1 MKIITVLLSA
11 AFLLCNCG
19 GSNYT
24 VSGHYGLAPGDSVFL
39 FASNKSIIGSGVMAT
54 DTTFRLKGKVAGTD
68 IATLSDRDR
77 LLTPT
82 LIFLEAGDIRLEPR
96 EEGVYEATGTP
107 LNDSLLLL
115 NRKLE
120 ALRNEYIKMTP
131 ATPHEEVEAIFARF
145 EEIPRAM
152 MNANLDNIFGLW
164 LFSAYEFPNMLQDDT
179 RRAQIRPCMTA
190 FSPGMQAHTIMQELQ
205 KELAEQRETFN
216 SMKAK
221 WENEKNAI
229 GRVQQLRERIEQI
242 NRDIESA
249 EQSYDLEKAAKL
261 KYGDLPEAKKQ
272 LEQEEKLAQS
282 SKETSLLRNKVTEE
296 EIAKIIERWTG
307 IPTARL
313 MEGERDKLLHLEDT
327 LHKRVVGQDEAVRVV
342 SEAIQRSRAG
352 IQDPNRPLGSFLF
365 LGPTGVGKTELAKTL
380 AEALFDDEKNLVRID
395 MSEYMEK
402 FSVSRLIG
410 APPGYVGYEE
420 GGQLTEAVRRRPY
433 SVILFDEIEKA
444 HPDVFNILLQVLDD
458 GRITDSQG
466 RTVDFKNTIIIL
478 TSNLGSQA
486 ILDGITPEGEIS
498 EDAKNEVQTLLRRN
512 FRPEF
517 LNRLDEIVFYKPL
530 SKENITGI
538 IDLQIAALN
547 KRLADKQLKCELTPA
562 AKSFVI
568 DAAYDPQFGAR
579 PLRRYLQHTVE
590 TLLAQRILRGD
601 VLPGQTLVCDV
612 QNGELVITAK

>member
-39 FASNKSIIGSGVMAT
+39 FASNKSIISSGVMTA

-205 KELAEQRETFN
+205 KELAGF
-216 SMKAK
+216 
-221 WENEKNAI
+221 ENAQI
-229 GRVQQLRERIEQI
+229 GHRFTNLTLTDTQGEPISLSSLVEPGRWVLL
-242 NRDIESA
+242 DFWA
-249 EQSYDLEKAAKL
+249 PPAATRSPTCARHTPHTKPRGL
-261 KYGDLPEAKKQ
+261 KFTPSRSTTTRQNG
-272 LEQEEKLAQS
+272 
-282 SKETSLLRNKVTEE
+282 
-296 EIAKIIERWTG
+296 G
-307 IPTARL
+307 
-313 MEGERDKLLHLEDT
+313 
-327 LHKRVVGQDEAVRVV
+327 
-342 SEAIQRSRAG
+342 RSR
-352 IQDPNRPLGSFLF
+352 RPTTCRGS
-365 LGPTGVGKTELAKTL
+365 
-380 AEALFDDEKNLVRID
+380 
-395 MSEYMEK
+395 MSWA
-402 FSVSRLIG
+402 S
-410 APPGYVGYEE
+410 
-420 GGQLTEAVRRRPY
+420 T
-433 SVILFDEIEKA
+433 
-444 HPDVFNILLQVLDD
+444 
-458 GRITDSQG
+458 
-466 RTVDFKNTIIIL
+466 
-478 TSNLGSQA
+478 
-486 ILDGITPEGEIS
+486 
-498 EDAKNEVQTLLRRN
+498 QTN
-512 FRPEF
+512 
-517 LNRLDEIVFYKPL
+517 
-530 SKENITGI
+530 
-538 IDLQIAALN
+538 
-547 KRLADKQLKCELTPA
+547 
-562 AKSFVI
+562 
-568 DAAYDPQFGAR
+568 GAR
-579 PLRRYLQHTVE
+579 PPQPMGSRRSPRTS
-590 TLLAQRILRGD
+590 
-601 VLPGQTLVCDV
+601 
-612 QNGELVITAK
+612 

>member
-39 FASNKSIIGSGVMAT
+39 FASNKSIISSGVMTA

-216 SMKAK
+216 SMKARRS
-221 WENEKNAI
+221 ATA
-229 GRVQQLRERIEQI
+229 LR
-242 NRDIESA
+242 
-249 EQSYDLEKAAKL
+249 
-261 KYGDLPEAKKQ
+261 
-272 LEQEEKLAQS
+272 
-282 SKETSLLRNKVTEE
+282 TSR
-296 EIAKIIERWTG
+296 
-307 IPTARL
+307 
-313 MEGERDKLLHLEDT
+313 
-327 LHKRVVGQDEAVRVV
+327 
-342 SEAIQRSRAG
+342 
-352 IQDPNRPLGSFLF
+352 
-365 LGPTGVGKTELAKTL
+365 
-380 AEALFDDEKNLVRID
+380 
-395 MSEYMEK
+395 
-402 FSVSRLIG
+402 
-410 APPGYVGYEE
+410 
-420 GGQLTEAVRRRPY
+420 
-433 SVILFDEIEKA
+433 
-444 HPDVFNILLQVLDD
+444 
-458 GRITDSQG
+458 
-466 RTVDFKNTIIIL
+466 
-478 TSNLGSQA
+478 
-486 ILDGITPEGEIS
+486 
-498 EDAKNEVQTLLRRN
+498 
-512 FRPEF
+512 
-517 LNRLDEIVFYKPL
+517 
-530 SKENITGI
+530 
-538 IDLQIAALN
+538 
-547 KRLADKQLKCELTPA
+547 
-562 AKSFVI
+562 
-568 DAAYDPQFGAR
+568 
-579 PLRRYLQHTVE
+579 
-590 TLLAQRILRGD
+590 
-601 VLPGQTLVCDV
+601 
-612 QNGELVITAK
+612 

>member
-39 FASNKSIIGSGVMAT
+39 FASNKSIISSGVMTA

-205 KELAEQRETFN
+205 KELAGF
-216 SMKAK
+216 
-221 WENEKNAI
+221 ENAQI
-229 GRVQQLRERIEQI
+229 GHRFTNLTLTDTQGEPISLSSLVEPGRWVLLDFWATWCGPCIQ
-242 NRDIESA
+242 ES
-249 EQSYDLEKAAKL
+249 
-261 KYGDLPEAKKQ
+261 PHF
-272 LEQEEKLAQS
+272 EKLATRFKDADVVFIPIS
-282 SKETSLLRNKVTEE
+282 TD
-296 EIAKIIERWTG
+296 TG
-307 IPTARL
+307 REVWL
-313 MEGERDKLLHLEDT
+313 SYL
-327 LHKRVVGQDEAVRVV
+327 
-342 SEAIQRSRAG
+342 
-352 IQDPNRPLGSFLF
+352 
-365 LGPTGVGKTELAKTL
+365 
-380 AEALFDDEKNLVRID
+380 
-395 MSEYMEK
+395 
-402 FSVSRLIG
+402 
-410 APPGYVGYEE
+410 
-420 GGQLTEAVRRRPY
+420 
-433 SVILFDEIEKA
+433 KA
-444 HPDVFNILLQVLDD
+444 H
-458 GRITDSQG
+458 
-466 RTVDFKNTIIIL
+466 
-478 TSNLGSQA
+478 
-486 ILDGITPEGEIS
+486 
-498 EDAKNEVQTLLRRN
+498 
-512 FRPEF
+512 
-517 LNRLDEIVFYKPL
+517 
-530 SKENITGI
+530 
-538 IDLQIAALN
+538 
-547 KRLADKQLKCELTPA
+547 DKQLPQYNSTDEALRTGWSIHYIPR
-562 AKSFVI
+562 FVLI
-568 DAAYDPQFGAR
+568 DRDFNIADAYAPR
-579 PLRRYLQHTVE
+579 PSQPEAEEALQG
-590 TLLAQRILRGD
+590 LLG
-601 VLPGQTLVCDV
+601 
-612 QNGELVITAK
+612 N